1 MAKYAIDSTTLTGIA
16 DAIREK
22 TKTTASVQTSQMA
35 EAILAIKGGGVELD
49 VVTASSLPAT
59 VTDGQIVVIT
69 DTTPGTVY
77 IDTDAPASPESGD
90 VWVTVAAEATVKLEL
105 TEESPYLR
113 GGLTAAAQW
122 DGNAWVYRD
131 GYLGVDGKW
140 EQISLSLPPIGTA
153 LNDCTWEQI
162 SAIAAS
168 GKAKDYFAVGDAKEI
183 VLNGTVGNTTFDKL
197 SIWAFIIG
205 FDHNADIEG
214 SNTIHF
220 QIGMDAQTDGT
231 KLCFADTAYGTA
243 VSEDGYFDVNH
254 PSSNTG
260 GWESSYMRNKLL
272 GNTNEPSA
280 PLSGSLMAA
289 LPGELRDVMKRV
301 TKYSDNT
308 GGGADTASNV
318 TTTTD
323 YLWLLSEYEVFGVR
337 TNANSAEQKY
347 QKQYAY
353 FASGNSKVFKRHDLV
368 TTAVWW
374 LRSPY
379 IGAATRNCVV
389 NTGSNASAVN
399 AGNSY
404 GVAPAFCV

>member
-1 MAKYAIDSTTLTGIA
+1 MSEHNITVQGGSSVRLPTAGKYCDRDIIV
-16 DAIREK
+16 
-22 TKTTASVQTSQMA
+22 TA
-35 EAILAIKGGGVELD
+35 EGGGVELD

-77 IDTDAPASPESGD
+77 IDTDEPASPASGD
-90 VWVTVAAEATVKLEL
+90 VWVKLEAEATVKLEL

-113 GGLTAAAQW
+113 GGLTEAAQW
-122 DGNAWVYRD
+122 DGSAWVSRD

-153 LNDCTWEQI
+153 LNDFTWEQI
-162 SAIAAS
+162 SAVAAS
-168 GKAKDYFAVGDAKEI
+168 GRAKDYFAIGDAKEI
-183 VLNGTVGNTTFDKL
+183 IINGSVGNTAFDKY

-205 FDHNADIEG
+205 FDHNPAYEG
-214 SNTIHF
+214 GNTIHF
-220 QIGMDAQTDGT
+220 QIGMDAQTGGT

-254 PSSNTG
+254 PSSNAG
-260 GWESSYMRNKLL
+260 GWRSSYMRTVLL
-272 GNTNEPSA
+272 GNNNTPVS
-280 PLSGSLMAA
+280 PMSGSLMAA
-289 LPGELRDVMKRV
+289 LPGELRDVMKSV

-318 TTTTD
+318 TSTTD

-337 TNANSAEQKY
+337 TNANSAEQNY

-353 FASGNSKVFKRHDLV
+353 FASGNSKIFKRHDLV

-404 GVAPAFCV
+404 GVTPAFCV